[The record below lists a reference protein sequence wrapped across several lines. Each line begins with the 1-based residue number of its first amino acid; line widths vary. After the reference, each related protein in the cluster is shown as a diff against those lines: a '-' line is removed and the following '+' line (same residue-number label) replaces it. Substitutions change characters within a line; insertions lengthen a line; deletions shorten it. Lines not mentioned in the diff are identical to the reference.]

1 MLIFVSIFSLFQCSS
16 RLIKKKDLPA
26 YNKYYKDKIYYLK
39 EDLILSKDEKLNK
52 GTPVKIWIEST
63 ATLLKVKCY
72 PIYEKRESAIGRLLI
87 YVINDTFKGKKFTRK
102 HLDKLIE
109 QKLSKKN

>member
-1 MLIFVSIFSLFQCSS
+1 MSTLFIAHCSS

-39 EDLILSKDEKLNK
+39 EDLIVTKDDVLKK

-63 ATLLKVKCY
+63 ETLLKVKCY
-72 PIYEKRESAIGRLLI
+72 PISEKRESAIGRLVI
-87 YVINDTFKGKKFTRK
+87 YAINNNYKGKKFTRK
-102 HLDKLIE
+102 NLDKLIE
-109 QKLSKKN
+109 KKLSKSN